1 MKAPLF
7 RSAAWYLFIAL
18 SAFLSRPVVGQVSEV
33 PVPEVS
39 EGTAPWKKRLIYRP
53 ATASKGGAQAVAFD
67 PSGLQGES
75 LVLPTTLQFGPDG
88 RLYVAQKNGLIVA
101 YTVVRNGPQD
111 FTVTNTESI
120 TLIKNNTPNHDDDG
134 ELNTS
139 TSQLTNNRQITGIY
153 VTGTAQNPIIYT
165 TSSDPREGAGDAG
178 GGVNDSGLDTNS
190 GILHRLTKSGSSWTR
205 LDLVRGLPRSEENHS
220 TNGVVIDHE
229 TNILYLGVGGFTNA
243 GSPSNNF
250 ARITEYAL
258 SASILA
264 IDLDMLAAMPVQGSG
279 NAAYVYDLPTLDDPT
294 RPNVNGID
302 NPNTPGYDGID
313 VGDPWGGNNGLNQA
327 KVVADG
333 PVRLH
338 ATGFRNPYDLVIM
351 KSPGAEGRM
360 YSIDNGA
367 NAGWGGHPVG
377 EGTYPGASAGQ
388 CTNAYNPAEPGS
400 TGPGPNDNKVNN
412 LNGLHYIR
420 EVDAGKRY
428 YAGHAT
434 PVRGNPEGA
443 GLYTFFDGV
452 GVFRTSTT
460 GPNPLPADWPP
471 VPTSEAYEAECDF
484 RNSGEGDGSLVDYVP
499 STNGMAEYTA
509 STFGGELQG
518 TILSA
523 SFGGEIYV
531 ARLNSNGDQVSN
543 GIETLFSNFG
553 LTPLD
558 VIAQGDD
565 DPFPGTIWAVTFGAQ
580 NITVFEPFEG
590 ECVGGPGNQDDDG
603 DGYSNNDEI
612 ANGTNECNAG
622 DKPSDFDG
630 DFTSDRLDPDDD
642 NDGIDDV
649 VDAFA
654 HDGLN
659 GIGTTL
665 PLDYDLF
672 NGDIG
677 FFGIG
682 FTGLMTN
689 GDTDYLDQFD
699 DQLIAG
705 GTAGLLTVPDVPSGD
720 ALGGQNDQFSG
731 FQFGIDVDDETLP
744 FTIRVRMQSP
754 FFGNTPQGEQ
764 SQGFYIGAGDQD
776 NYLKV
781 VVSANDGDGGLEVV
795 NENAGTAV
803 RTMYATGGNGDAP
816 IADNLLETDV
826 ELDLFFLINPADGT
840 AHPGYSIDGAEVVYV
855 GNPVALSGANLAT
868 LQGTGTALAVGVIAT
883 SAATGATYPAT
894 WDKITIVY
902 DATGASAL
910 VKIEPPND
918 INESTNSGG
927 SIKITNTS
935 ESGQKIESV
944 AFDLQSTLFPDAVF
958 DPDGTAGDQTGK
970 GFTPSQGEA
979 ATGLSGHTLS
989 GFHNTVDGDDGFDA
1003 LSIEFTDFE
1012 PEETFTFSI
1021 DVDPTS
1027 IKGTSAPGP
1036 GESGSVSGLELSG
1049 ALVTVTFD
1057 DGSSYQAELFRTPES
1072 LSGSQNIIAGGSLA
1086 TPGISIV
1093 GQSGLQA
1100 KVADLE
1106 HVIRV
1111 TGPAN
1116 TDVRLLV
1123 VESALFIT
1131 GDGYAIDPFEAN
1143 SAIAIQ
1149 ELTGNTGTLGLVDFE
1164 VTITDSQP
1172 EGGINYLAAVFTS
1185 PTDETSPMS
1194 DVVVL
1199 DYDPA
1204 AVPVTLYRINAG
1216 GPAVNLNGVSWSA
1229 DLYSTGGATFS
1240 NNGLAIAG
1248 TNDDV
1253 LYTSERYDQGAT
1265 GFGYSIPVPGDGD
1278 YNVAIHFA
1286 EIFFGAPGG
1295 GVGGA
1300 GKRVFSIDIEEGQAV
1315 LTNLDIYA
1323 EVGATTA
1330 LIKTFEGITVT
1341 DGLLDIFL
1349 TSSTREGKISAI
1361 EVSTF
1366 GEPSTV
1372 SASPNPIN
1380 FSVGEVGV
1388 ATLART
1394 LTISN
1399 GGGAAV
1405 TVSGITFTG
1414 SNAGEFSS
1422 SFTNPVVIAAGG
1434 TTTVAVTMTAASAG
1448 PKTAQLNLVHT
1459 GSDDPLK
1466 ITVSGVGQ
1474 AVQPGNVLYRV
1485 NAGGPSLASLDDL
1498 RIWQG
1503 DQAVSAANA
1512 LGQAQVGTPS
1522 PYVNTAAAGNFTFGK
1537 LNSVVRDASVP
1548 SSTPLSL
1555 FQTERWDAAASPNML
1570 WSFPVEAGTQVEV
1583 RIYLAEIFLTAGNN
1597 EVEGPRIFDIRVDGA
1612 IPAGFDNINVFA
1624 EVGSNVGILRS
1635 FVTTS
1640 DGAIDIEFVKDGGQE
1655 LAAVKGIELIDL
1667 TNVARAFTPGWN
1679 LIGLPLTPPNA
1690 NYTAIFGDLAP
1701 TTVPFTWNGAYVQEA
1716 SMVTGKGYWLNVA
1729 QGGLHTFEGTAVESL
1744 TLTLADGW
1752 NMVTGPVCGVDV
1764 ADIDDPAGILIDD
1777 TWFAYTGGYVPTTLL
1792 QPGMGY
1798 WVEASAAG
1806 TIGIDCNGGS
1816 GKMATGR
1823 TAPDGSFGTILLSD
1837 GATGSQT
1844 LYYGGTLDSPTQLR
1858 PYQLPPHAPEG
1869 GFDVRFTNDALLID
1883 SEFASITLQ
1892 ASEFPVS
1899 LRVVKLA
1906 EGDNKLYVQQ
1916 FKGGQSV
1923 ATSELGEDETVLVTD
1938 EAVTEL
1944 FITNTVSVDDGE
1956 GALPGAF
1963 RLAGN
1968 YPNPF
1973 NPTTTVVFDLP
1984 EAAQVRVEVYD
1995 VMGRRLLEVPAQAF
2009 GPGDGHQIQID
2020 ATELA
2025 SGIYLYRVVADMNAT
2040 SAFAVGRMSLVK

>member
-7 RSAAWYLFIAL
+7 RCAAWFLFL
-18 SAFLSRPVVGQVSEV
+18 TLVSFLPHPVRAQVSEV
-33 PVPEVS
+33 PVPVVS
-39 EGTAPWKKRLIYRP
+39 EGVAPWKKRLIYRP
-53 ATASKGGAQAVAFD
+53 ATASKGAAQAVAFD

-101 YTVVRNGPQD
+101 YTVVRNGAQD
-111 FTVTNTESI
+111 YAVTNTESI
-120 TLIKNNTPNHDDDG
+120 TIIKNNTPNHDDDG

-220 TNGVVIDHE
+220 TNGIVIDHD
-229 TNILYLGVGGFTNA
+229 TNILYLGVGGLTNA

-279 NAAYVYDLPTLDDPT
+279 NTAYVYDIPTLDDPT
-294 RPNVNGID
+294 RANVNGITD
-302 NPNTPGYDGID
+302 PTNPSYTGID

-327 KVVADG
+327 KVVAGG

-338 ATGFRNPYDLVIM
+338 ATGFRNPYDLVMM
-351 KSPGAEGRM
+351 KSPGAEGRL

-388 CTNAYNPAEPGS
+388 CTNAYNAAEPGS
-400 TGPGPNDNKVNN
+400 TGPGPNDDKVNN
-412 LNGLHYIR
+412 LNGLHYVR

-471 VPTSEAYEAECDF
+471 VPPSEAYEAECDF

-509 STFGGELQG
+509 SNFGGELQG

-523 SFGGEIYV
+523 SFGGEIYL
-531 ARLNSNGDQVSN
+531 ARLNGAGDQVTN

-612 ANGTNECNAG
+612 ANGSNECNAG

-630 DFTSDRLDPDDD
+630 DFTSDRLDADDD
-642 NDGIDDV
+642 NDGTDDV
-649 VDAFA
+649 DDAFA

-672 NGDIG
+672 NGDVG

-689 GDTDYLDQFD
+689 GETNYLDQFD

-720 ALGGQNDQFSG
+720 ALGNQNDQFSG

-744 FTIRVRMQSP
+744 FTIRVRMQPP

-781 VVSANDGDGGLEVV
+781 VVSANEGSGGLEVV
-795 NENAGTAV
+795 HENAGTAE
-803 RTMYATGGNGDAP
+803 RTMYATGDDGDVP
-816 IADNLLETDV
+816 IADNLLDTEV
-826 ELDLFFLINPADGT
+826 ELDLFFLVNPADGT
-840 AHPGYSIDGAEVVYV
+840 AHPGYSVDGSDIVYV
-855 GNPVALSGANLAT
+855 GSPVALSGSTLAA
-868 LQGTGTALAVGVIAT
+868 LQGSGTALAVGVIAT

-902 DATGASAL
+902 DATGASAN
-910 VKIEPPND
+910 VAIELPNN

-927 SIKITNTS
+927 SVKITNTS

-944 AFDLQSTLFPDAVF
+944 TFDLRTAMLPDAVF
-958 DPDGTAGDQTGK
+958 DPDGTAGDQSGK
-970 GFTPSQGEA
+970 GFTPSQGES
-979 ATGLSGHTLS
+979 ATGLTGHTLS
-989 GFHNTVDGDDGFDA
+989 GFHNAVDGGDGFDV
-1003 LSIEFTDFE
+1003 LSMDFTDFN
-1012 PEETFTFSI
+1012 PDETFSFSI

-1027 IKGTSAPGP
+1027 IKGSSAPGP

-1049 ALVTVTFD
+1049 ATVTVTFD

-1072 LSGSQNIIAGGSLA
+1072 LSGATNIVAGGSLS
-1086 TPGISIV
+1086 TPGISVV

-1100 KVADLE
+1100 KVADLD

-1111 TGPAN
+1111 TGPSN

-1131 GDGYAIDPFEAN
+1131 GDGYDIDAFEAN
-1143 SAIAIQ
+1143 SALAVQ

-1172 EGGINYLAAVFTS
+1172 DGGINYIVAAFSS
-1185 PTDETSPMS
+1185 PTGETSPMS

-1199 DYDPA
+1199 DYDPQ
-1204 AVPVTLYRINAG
+1204 AVPVTLFRINAG

-1229 DLYSTGGATFS
+1229 DQYSTGGATFS
-1240 NNGLAIAG
+1240 NNGLEIAG

-1253 LYTSERYDQGAT
+1253 LYTSERYDQGAA

-1300 GKRVFSIDIEEGQAV
+1300 GKRVFTIDIEDGQAT

-1330 LIKTFEGITVT
+1330 LIKTVEGITVT

-1388 ATLART
+1388 VTPART
-1394 LTISN
+1394 LTITN

-1405 TVSGITFTG
+1405 TVSDVSFSGA
-1414 SNAGEFSS
+1414 NASEFAS
-1422 SFTNPVVIAAGG
+1422 SFGDPVVVAAGG
-1434 TTTVAVTMTAASAG
+1434 TASLSVTMTAASAG
-1448 PKTAQLNLVHT
+1448 VKSAQLSIVHS
-1459 GSDDPLK
+1459 GSDDPIK
-1466 ITVSGVGQ
+1466 ITLSGEGQ

-1485 NAGGPSLASLDDL
+1485 NAGGPSLASLDGL

-1503 DQAVSAANA
+1503 DQAVSAANT
-1512 LGQAQVGTPS
+1512 LGQAQVGAPS
-1522 PYVNTAAAGNFTFGK
+1522 PYVNTTAAGNFTFGK
-1537 LNSVVRDASVP
+1537 LNSVIRDASVP

-1555 FQTERWDAAASPNML
+1555 FQTERWDAAASPNMI
-1570 WSFPVEAGTQVEV
+1570 WSFPVDAGTEVEV
-1583 RIYLAEIFLTAGNN
+1583 RIYLAEIFLTASNS
-1597 EVEGPRIFDIRVDGA
+1597 EVEGPRIFDILVDGA
-1612 IPAGFDNINVFA
+1612 IPTGFDNIDVFA
-1624 EVGSNVGILRS
+1624 EVGANVGILRS

-1640 DGAIDIEFVKDGGQE
+1640 DGAVDIEFVKDGGQE

-1690 NYTAIFGDLAP
+1690 NYTAIFGDLDP
-1701 TTVPFTWNGAYVQEA
+1701 TTIPFTWNGAYIQEA
-1716 SMVTGKGYWLNVA
+1716 SMATGKGYWLNVA

-1744 TLTLADGW
+1744 TLTLIDGW
-1752 NMVTGPVCGVDV
+1752 NMVTGPACPVNV
-1764 ADIDDPAGILIDD
+1764 ADIDDLAGIVIAD
-1777 TWFAYTGGYVPTTLL
+1777 TWFAYTGGYVPTTNL

-1798 WVEASAAG
+1798 WVEANAAG

-1816 GKMATGR
+1816 GKMAAGR
-1823 TAPDGSFGTILLSD
+1823 IAPDESFGTILLSD

-1844 LYYGGTLDSPTQLR
+1844 LYYGGSLANEGLLR
-1858 PYQLPPHAPEG
+1858 PYLLPPVAPEG
-1869 GFDVRFTNDALLID
+1869 GFDVRFSNGALLID
-1883 SEFASITLQ
+1883 SDFATIALQ

-1899 LRVVKLA
+1899 LTLVKLA
-1906 EGDNKLYVQQ
+1906 AGDNTLFVQQ
-1916 FKGGQSV
+1916 MKNGVMV
-1923 ATSELGEDETVLVTD
+1923 ASSELAEDESVLITDPGVTSLHI
-1938 EAVTEL
+1938 ANV
-1944 FITNTVSVDDGE
+1944 VSVDDGE

-1984 EAAQVRVEVYD
+1984 EPAQVRVEVYD

>member
-7 RSAAWYLFIAL
+7 RSAAWYLLIAL
-18 SAFLSRPVVGQVSEV
+18 VSILSRPAVGQVSEV

-53 ATASKGGAQAVAFD
+53 ATASKGAAQAVAFD

-75 LVLPTTLQFGPDG
+75 LVLPTTLAFGPDG
-88 RLYVAQKNGLIVA
+88 RLYVAQKNGLILA

-111 FTVTNTESI
+111 YAVTNTESI

-134 ELNTS
+134 TLNTS
-139 TSQLTNNRQITGIY
+139 TQQLTNNRQITGIY
-153 VTGTAQNPIIYT
+153 VTGTAQTPVIYT
-165 TSSDPREGAGDAG
+165 SSSDPREGAGDAG
-178 GGVNDSGLDTNS
+178 GGINDSGLDTNS
-190 GILHRLTKSGSSWTR
+190 GILHRLTRSGSSWTR

-220 TNGVVIDHE
+220 TNGLVIDE
-229 TNILYLGVGGFTNA
+229 TTNTLYLTVGGFTNA
-243 GSPSNNF
+243 GAPSNNF

-258 SASILA
+258 AAAILA
-264 IDLDMLAAMPVQGSG
+264 IDLDMLEAMPVQGSG
-279 NAAYVYDLPTLDDPT
+279 LTQYVYDLPTLDDPT
-294 RPNVNGID
+294 RPNVNGIED
-302 NPNTPGYDGID
+302 PNTPGYDGID

-327 KVVADG
+327 KVVEGG

-338 ATGFRNPYDLVIM
+338 TTGFRNPYDLVIM

-377 EGTYPGASAGQ
+377 EGTYPGPNAGQ
-388 CTNAYNPAEPGS
+388 CTNAYDPLEPGS
-400 TGPGPNDNKVNN
+400 TGPGPNDDKVNN

-428 YAGHAT
+428 YAGHPT

-443 GLYTFFDGV
+443 GLYTFFNGV

-471 VPTSEAYEAECDF
+471 VPTSEADPAECDF

-509 STFGGELQG
+509 SNFGGELQG

-523 SFGGEIYV
+523 SFGGEIYL
-531 ARLNSNGDQVSN
+531 ARLNAAGDQVTN

-580 NITVFEPFEG
+580 NVTVFEPFEG
-590 ECVGGPGNQDDDG
+590 ECVGGPGSQDDDG
-603 DGYSNNDEI
+603 DGYSNDDEI
-612 ANGTNECNAG
+612 ANGTNECSAG

-630 DFTSDRLDPDDD
+630 DFVSDLLDTDDD
-642 NDGIDDV
+642 NDGILDV
-649 VDAFA
+649 DDAFA
-654 HDGLN
+654 RDATN

-689 GDTDYLDQFD
+689 GETDYLDQFD
-699 DQLIAG
+699 NQLIAG

-720 ALGGQNDQFSG
+720 ALGNQNDQFSG

-744 FTIRVRMQSP
+744 FTVRVRMQSP
-754 FFGNTPQGEQ
+754 FFGNTPTGDQ
-764 SQGFYIGAGDQD
+764 SQGFYIGTGDQD

-795 NENAGTAV
+795 HENAGTAA
-803 RTMYATGGNGDAP
+803 RTMYATDGNGDAP
-816 IADNLLETDV
+816 MADNLLDTNV
-826 ELDLFFLINPADGT
+826 ELDLFFLVNPADGT
-840 AHPGYSIDGAEVVYV
+840 ALPGYSIDGGDIVYL
-855 GNPVALSGANLAT
+855 GSPIALSGAT
-868 LQGTGTALAVGVIAT
+868 LTALQATGTALAVGVIAT
-883 SAATGATYPAT
+883 SGSSGATYPAT
-894 WDKITIVY
+894 WDRITIVY

-910 VKIEPPND
+910 VKIEPAND
-918 INESTNSGG
+918 INGSTNSGG

-944 AFDLQSTLFPDAVF
+944 TFDLSTAMFPDMVF

-970 GFTPSQGEA
+970 GFSPSQGEA

-989 GFHNTVDGDDGFDA
+989 GFHNAVDGDDGFDV
-1003 LSIEFTDFE
+1003 LSMDFTDFN
-1012 PEETFTFSI
+1012 PDETFSFSI

-1036 GESGSVSGLELSG
+1036 GGSGSVSGLELSG
-1049 ALVTVTFD
+1049 TTVTVTFD

-1072 LSGSQNIIAGGSLA
+1072 LSASQNIVAGGSLA
-1086 TPGISIV
+1086 TPGISVV

-1100 KVADLE
+1100 KVAELD

-1116 TDVRLLV
+1116 TAVRLLV

-1131 GDGYAIDPFEAN
+1131 GGGYDIDPFEAN
-1143 SAIAIQ
+1143 SALAVQ

-1172 EGGINYLAAVFTS
+1172 EGGINYIVAAFTS
-1185 PTDETSPMS
+1185 PTGETSPIS

-1199 DYDPA
+1199 DYDPQ
-1204 AVPVTLYRINAG
+1204 AVPVTLFRINAG

-1229 DLYSTGGATFS
+1229 DQYSTGGATFS

-1253 LYTSERYDQGAT
+1253 LYTTERYDQGAT

-1300 GKRVFSIDIEEGQAV
+1300 GKRVFSIDIEDGQAT

-1372 SASPNPIN
+1372 SAAPNPIN
-1380 FSVGEVGV
+1380 FSVGEVG
-1388 ATLART
+1388 AETPART
-1394 LTISN
+1394 LTITN
-1399 GGGAAV
+1399 GGDAAV
-1405 TVSGITFTG
+1405 TVSDITFSG
-1414 SNAGEFSS
+1414 ANASEFAS
-1422 SFTNPVVIAAGG
+1422 SFGDPVVVAAGG
-1434 TTTVAVTMTAASAG
+1434 TTTLAVTMTAATAG
-1448 PKTAQLNLVHT
+1448 AKTAQLNVAHS
-1459 GSDDPLK
+1459 GSDDPIK
-1466 ITVSGVGQ
+1466 ITLSGEGQ
-1474 AVQPGNVLYRV
+1474 AVQPGNVLFRV
-1485 NAGGPSLASLDDL
+1485 NAGGPSLASLDGL

-1512 LGQAQVGTPS
+1512 LGQAQVGAPS

-1537 LNSVVRDASVP
+1537 LNSVIRDASVP

-1555 FQTERWDAAASPNML
+1555 FQTERWDAAASPNMIY
-1570 WSFPVEAGTQVEV
+1570 SFPVEAGTQVEV
-1583 RIYLAEIFLTAGNN
+1583 RVYLAEIFLTASNN
-1597 EVEGPRIFDIRVDGA
+1597 DSEGPRIFDILVDGV
-1612 IPAGFDNINVFA
+1612 IPAGFDNIDVFA

-1640 DGAIDIEFVKDGGQE
+1640 DGSVDIEFVKDGGQE
-1655 LAAVKGIELIDL
+1655 LAAVKGLEIIDL
-1667 TNVARAFTPGWN
+1667 TNVARALTPGWN
-1679 LIGLPLTPPNA
+1679 LVGLPLTPPNA
-1690 NYTAIFGDLAP
+1690 NYLAVFGDLAP
-1701 TTVPFTWNGAYVQEA
+1701 TTVPFTWNGAYIQEA
-1716 SMVTGKGYWLNVA
+1716 AMATGKGYWLNVA

-1744 TLTLADGW
+1744 TLTLVDGW
-1752 NMVTGPVCGVDV
+1752 NMVTGPVCPFNV
-1764 ADIDDPAGILIDD
+1764 ADIDDPAGIVIDD
-1777 TWFAYTGGYVPTTLL
+1777 TWFAYTGGYVPATNL

-1816 GKMATGR
+1816 GKMAAGR
-1823 TAPDGSFGTILLSD
+1823 TAPDESFGTILLSD
-1837 GATGSQT
+1837 NATGSQT
-1844 LYYGGTLDSPTQLR
+1844 LYYGGTLGSAAQLR
-1858 PYQLPPHAPEG
+1858 PYLLPPRAPQG

-1883 SEFASITLQ
+1883 SDFATIALQ
-1892 ASEFPVS
+1892 ASDYPVRLS
-1899 LRVVKLA
+1899 LVKLA
-1906 EGDNKLYVQQ
+1906 AGDNTLFVQQ
-1916 FKGGQSV
+1916 IKDGVMV
-1923 ATSELGEDETVLVTD
+1923 ASSELAEDESVLITDPGVTSLHI
-1938 EAVTEL
+1938 ANV
-1944 FITNTVSVDDGE
+1944 VSVDDGG

-1973 NPTTTVVFDLP
+1973 NPTTNVVFDLP

-1995 VMGRRLLEVPAQAF
+1995 VMGRRLLDVPAQAF
-2009 GPGDGHQIQID
+2009 GPGDGHQIQVD
-2020 ATELA
+2020 ASELA